1 MQVTQSSSSSVYATS
16 ATQKTSKV
24 SAYDTSS
31 TQSTQKTDKLAKME
45 EKYQDIYTPIPETY
59 SKTDE
64 DLQTQKIYEAYPNYV
79 FGQDFLKIV
88 DKYYAQSGAEPLK
101 LGTTSSEVQIK
112 AQEEAFNKAY
122 EEIGLTKESFVQMQ
136 KDVQKI
142 KQEHPINQWA
152 KDGVENAKEL
162 SKFYNAGVYEGL
174 ESGLSIEDAKQASS
188 SAIYS
193 YMGTSANKVML
204 RAMPNEELGLDGSEL
219 FNNYVKYEKQSY
231 NYDTNIDL
239 RESNIEG
246 WWRDNNVYQN
256 DSAMIS
262 EIQKKISQFNF
273 MLNNSSPLQEAID
286 KLDPNSRPE
295 ISSLQ
300 NIINNEELPEENLA
314 LKIFQ
319 NYNIYDSI
327 DIKG

>member
-1 MQVTQSSSSSVYATS
+1 
-16 ATQKTSKV
+16 
-24 SAYDTSS
+24 
-31 TQSTQKTDKLAKME
+31 ME
-45 EKYQDIYTPIPETY
+45 EKYKDIYTPIPETY
-59 SKTDE
+59 SQEDE
-64 DLQTQKIYEAYPNYV
+64 DLQTQKIYEAYPNYMT
-79 FGQDFLKIV
+79 LKELWNKSLSFY
-88 DKYYAQSGAEPLK
+88 DGEPIK
-101 LGTTSSEVQIK
+101 LGTTP
-112 AQEEAFNKAY
+112 
-122 EEIGLTKESFVQMQ
+122 TKEQEQAGQVASEKMSNW
-136 KDVQKI
+136 I
-142 KQEHPINQWA
+142 KEQFGSNEALTEMEKGAQAIREQYPINQWA

-162 SKFYNAGVYEGL
+162 SRFYNAGVYEGL
-174 ESGLSIEDAKQASS
+174 EAGLSIENAKKISS
-188 SAIYS
+188 SAVYS
-193 YMGTSANKVML
+193 YMGISSSKVML
-204 RAMPNEELGLDGSEL
+204 RAMPNEELGIEGSDL
-219 FNNYVKYEKQSY
+219 FNDYVKYEKQSY

-273 MLNNSSPLQEAID
+273 MLNNSNTLQEAID
-286 KLDPNSRPE
+286 KLNPNSRPE

-300 NIINNEELPEENLA
+300 NVINNEELPEANLA